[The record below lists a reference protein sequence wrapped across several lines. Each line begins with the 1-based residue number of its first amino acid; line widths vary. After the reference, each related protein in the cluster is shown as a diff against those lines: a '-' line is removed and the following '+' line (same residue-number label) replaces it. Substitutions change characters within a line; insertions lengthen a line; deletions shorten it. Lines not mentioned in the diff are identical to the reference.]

1 MMTGQGGFA
10 PLLGAALLALSAC
23 VPVGMTGTADR
34 AVAVAGG
41 AVTVAGPQGYCVDR
55 GARSDA
61 LVLLGSC
68 AALAGSRSVGGP
80 ARPAIL
86 TASVA
91 EPPASGIDLD
101 AMAGFVRS
109 APGRAALSQSDDPA
123 SVTIEEVSASGG
135 VLFIRLSDSAMAKS
149 LPVETGYWR
158 ALTGLRGYAV
168 TLSVLSPASAPLSPD
183 EQRAVLNAF
192 VARMRAAN
200 PPTAT
205 VTAGG

>member
-1 MMTGQGGFA
+1 M
-10 PLLGAALLALSAC
+10 
-23 VPVGMTGTADR
+23 
-34 AVAVAGG
+34 
-41 AVTVAGPQGYCVDR
+41 
-55 GARSDA
+55 
-61 LVLLGSC
+61 
-68 AALAGSRSVGGP
+68 
-80 ARPAIL
+80 
-86 TASVA
+86 A

-109 APGRAALSQSDDPA
+109 APGRAALSQSSDPA
-123 SVTIEEVSASGG
+123 SVTIEQVTSSGG
-135 VLFIRLSDSAMAKS
+135 VLFIRLHDSSMAKG

-168 TLSVLSPASAPLSPD
+168 TLAVLSPASAPLSPD

-200 PPTAT
+200 PPAST